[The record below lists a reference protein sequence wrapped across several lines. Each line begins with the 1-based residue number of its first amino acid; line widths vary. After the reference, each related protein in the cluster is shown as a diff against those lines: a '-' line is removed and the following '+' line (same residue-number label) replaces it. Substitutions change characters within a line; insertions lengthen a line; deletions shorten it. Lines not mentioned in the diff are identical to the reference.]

1 MIMHKNTIMGQVLAQ
16 VRDDKKNKKYFE
28 QIDDLLEDIQN
39 EIYLDI
45 NEIQA
50 WNKNGLSISYKKNML
65 KEEKDP
71 EWVYVYTD
79 YVEEYSWFV
88 EELVDIYNPKKMD
101 MYRLLTTIGY
111 LLNIYSKKYRDL
123 RILFKLIT
131 ITSTIFLHPD
141 HLGLDRFRVYPLT
154 LPTFGQEF

>member
-28 QIDDLLEDIQN
+28 QINDLLEDIQN

-50 WNKNGLSISYKKNML
+50 WNKNGLSISNKKNML

-111 LLNIYSKKYRDL
+111 LLNVYSKKYRDL

>member
-50 WNKNGLSISYKKNML
+50 WNKNGLSISNKKNML

-154 LPTFGQEF
+154 LPKFGQEF

>member
-16 VRDDKKNKKYFE
+16 VQDDKKNKKYFE

-50 WNKNGLSISYKKNML
+50 WNKNGLSISDKKNML

-79 YVEEYSWFV
+79 YVEEYSWFI

>member
-1 MIMHKNTIMGQVLAQ
+1 MHKNTIIGQVLAQ

-50 WNKNGLSISYKKNML
+50 WNKNGLSISYKKHML

-154 LPTFGQEF
+154 LPAFGQEF

>member
-50 WNKNGLSISYKKNML
+50 WNKNGLSISNKKNML

-101 MYRLLTTIGY
+101 MYRLLTTLGY

-154 LPTFGQEF
+154 LPKFGQEF

>member
-50 WNKNGLSISYKKNML
+50 WNKNGLSISNKKNML

-79 YVEEYSWFV
+79 YVEEYSWFI

-111 LLNIYSKKYRDL
+111 LLNVYSKKYRDL

-154 LPTFGQEF
+154 LPAFGQEF

>member
-50 WNKNGLSISYKKNML
+50 WNKNGLSISNKKNML

-111 LLNIYSKKYRDL
+111 LLNVYSKKYRDL

-154 LPTFGQEF
+154 LPAFGQEF

>member
-1 MIMHKNTIMGQVLAQ
+1 MGQVLAQ

-50 WNKNGLSISYKKNML
+50 WNKNGLSISNKKNML
-65 KEEKDP
+65 KEEKDH

-111 LLNIYSKKYRDL
+111 LLNVYSKKYRDL

-154 LPTFGQEF
+154 LPAFGQEF

>member
-1 MIMHKNTIMGQVLAQ
+1 MHKNTIMGQVLAQ

-50 WNKNGLSISYKKNML
+50 WNKNGLSISNKKNML

-154 LPTFGQEF
+154 LPKFGQEF

>member
-1 MIMHKNTIMGQVLAQ
+1 MHKNTIMGQVLAQ

-50 WNKNGLSISYKKNML
+50 WNKNGLSISYKKHML

-71 EWVYVYTD
+71 EIL
-79 YVEEYSWFV
+79 ESLLLEYCS
-88 EELVDIYNPKKMD
+88 P
-101 MYRLLTTIGY
+101 
-111 LLNIYSKKYRDL
+111 
-123 RILFKLIT
+123 
-131 ITSTIFLHPD
+131 
-141 HLGLDRFRVYPLT
+141 HLGIKNVNKKLNNMYKKFSEKL
-154 LPTFGQEF
+154 

>member
-1 MIMHKNTIMGQVLAQ
+1 MGQVLAQ

-50 WNKNGLSISYKKNML
+50 WNKNGLSISNKKNML

-79 YVEEYSWFV
+79 YVEEYSWFI

-101 MYRLLTTIGY
+101 MYRLLTTLGY

-154 LPTFGQEF
+154 LPKFGQEF

>member
-50 WNKNGLSISYKKNML
+50 WNKNGLSISNKKNML

-111 LLNIYSKKYRDL
+111 LLNVYSKKYRDL

-154 LPTFGQEF
+154 LPKFGQEF

>member
-1 MIMHKNTIMGQVLAQ
+1 MHKNTIMGQVLAQ

-50 WNKNGLSISYKKNML
+50 WNKNGLSISNKKNML

-111 LLNIYSKKYRDL
+111 LLNVYSKKYRDL

-154 LPTFGQEF
+154 LPAFGQEF

>member
-1 MIMHKNTIMGQVLAQ
+1 MHKNTIMGQVLAQ
-16 VRDDKKNKKYFE
+16 VQDDKKNKKYFE

-50 WNKNGLSISYKKNML
+50 WNKNGLSISDKKNML

-79 YVEEYSWFV
+79 YVEEYSWFI

-101 MYRLLTTIGY
+101 MYRLLTTLGY